1 VFVSRH
7 EIRPSACRAICP
19 GAAGRTLTLTIKA
32 CGHSRSIGLDTTFR
46 ICLRCALRV
55 SFIVYNSYGHEWGH
69 SVETFAER
77 TTSHDKKSRRGAEL
91 SEAKTTP
98 TSNKTTQTPSTNP
111 DLRTVKSSM
120 SSIQIRHSEQTVH
133 SPHIHSV
140 NPCRPLSKVS
150 PAPPPPSMS
159 RILTTPQYC
168 NPTMRAGMELAGF
181 LNGPAWSASLRR
193 QARWEVGLV
202 LCDVWCTQ
210 DDYSRLVFCWISC
223 FGLA

>member
-1 VFVSRH
+1 VLSTQALLG
-7 EIRPSACRAICP
+7 RPSSILA
-19 GAAGRTLTLTIKA
+19 IKA
-32 CGHSRSIGLDTTFR
+32 CEHKRSIDL
-46 ICLRCALRV
+46 A
-55 SFIVYNSYGHEWGH
+55 GHYWCSSCVVH
-69 SVETFAER
+69 RPQSRQR
-77 TTSHDKKSRRGAEL
+77 TKANNMNRSIRTKTQPLMAPKKSRRGAEL
-91 SEAKTTP
+91 SEAEMTP
-98 TSNKTTQTPSTNP
+98 TSNKTTQTSSTNP

-181 LNGPAWSASLRR
+181 LDGPAWSASPLRGTKSKR
-193 QARWEVGLV
+193 DGVGEWRHLSV
-202 LCDVWCTQ
+202 EPFGFVR
-210 DDYSRLVFCWISC
+210 RLVHTR
-223 FGLA
+223 

>member
-1 VFVSRH
+1 MFVSRH

-133 SPHIHSV
+133 SPHIHTTQPLPTVVESLT
-140 NPCRPLSKVS
+140 NPTTTLNVPHSH
-150 PAPPPPSMS
+150 PPPVLQPYNAG
-159 RILTTPQYC
+159 RNGIGWVPE
-168 NPTMRAGMELAGF
+168 RAGVECISTKT
-181 LNGPAWSASLRR
+181 SAMGGGSCVVR
-193 QARWEVGLV
+193 
-202 LCDVWCTQ
+202 
-210 DDYSRLVFCWISC
+210 RLVHTR
-223 FGLA
+223 

>member
-1 VFVSRH
+1 MFVSRH

-91 SEAKTTP
+91 SEQEKDTYLKQDNAESVHQP
-98 TSNKTTQTPSTNP
+98 GSQDRRIQHVVHPSIHQNRPCTH
-111 DLRTVKSSM
+111 LTY
-120 SSIQIRHSEQTVH
+120 IQL
-133 SPHIHSV
+133 

-150 PAPPPPSMS
+150 QTPPPPSMS
-159 RILTTPQYC
+159 RILTRPQYC

-181 LNGPAWSASLRR
+181 LNGPAWSASL
-193 QARWEVGLV
+193 
-202 LCDVWCTQ
+202 
-210 DDYSRLVFCWISC
+210 
-223 FGLA
+223 LASGSLRS